1 MENVMKNWKRYLKE
15 QGGSEQYQLFSDM
28 DGVLV
33 NFEGGVLKYMNA
45 KMREIA
51 ENQEE
56 YKALKGSGSP
66 DYKLYKAARKAAEEL
81 GGWDV
86 EINKWHIARPDSSEQ
101 SFPRNK
107 KIREL
112 MYRLVENDV
121 DLWANLGWEKGGKQL
136 WDYIKDIPGLE
147 ILSAPMAEGS
157 RKGKKI
163 WVERELGLPAN
174 KVNLADS
181 KKSYGE
187 WNGKQGLLI
196 DDRDKYVNEF
206 RAGGGIAI
214 KHDPN
219 NVDNT
224 IKQLQQYG
232 F

>member
-1 MENVMKNWKRYLKE
+1 MEKVMKNWKRYLNE

-33 NFEGGVLKYMNA
+33 NFEGGVLKYMN
-45 KMREIA
+45 KRL
-51 ENQEE
+51 QE
-56 YKALKGSGSP
+56 LKDQPDHP
-66 DYKLYKAARKAAEEL
+66 DYKLARSAAKEL

-86 EINKWHIARPDSSEQ
+86 EINKWHIARSDQEGSLK
-101 SFPRNK
+101 RNY
-107 KIREL
+107 RTRDF
-112 MYRLVENDV
+112 MYRLVEDDV

-136 WDYIKDIPGLE
+136 WDYIKDVPGLE

-157 RKGKKI
+157 KVGKRI
-163 WVERELGLPAN
+163 WVERELGLPVS

-187 WNGKQGLLI
+187 WNGKQGLLV

-219 NVDNT
+219 DVDNT
-224 IKQLQQYG
+224 IRQLQKYG

>member
-1 MENVMKNWKRYLKE
+1 MENVMKNWKRYLNE

-33 NFEGGVLKYMNA
+33 NFEGGVLEYMNQRL
-45 KMREIA
+45 RE
-51 ENQEE
+51 
-56 YKALKGSGSP
+56 LKDQPDHP
-66 DYKLYKAARKAAEEL
+66 DYKLARSAAKEL

-86 EINKWHIARPDSSEQ
+86 VIDRWHIARSDQEGSLK
-101 SFPRNK
+101 RNY
-107 KIREL
+107 RTRDF

-157 RKGKKI
+157 REGKKI
-163 WVERELGLPAN
+163 WVERELGLPAS

-181 KKSYGE
+181 KQSYGE

>member
-1 MENVMKNWKRYLKE
+1 MEKVMKNWKRYLNE
-15 QGGSEQYQLFSDM
+15 QGGSEQYQLFCDM

-33 NFEGGVLKYMNA
+33 NFEGGVLEHMNQ
-45 KMREIA
+45 RL
-51 ENQEE
+51 QE
-56 YKALKGSGSP
+56 LKDQPDHP
-66 DYKLYKAARKAAEEL
+66 DYKLARPAAKEL

-86 EINKWHIARPDSSEQ
+86 VINKWHIARSDQEGSLK
-101 SFPRNK
+101 RNY
-107 KIREL
+107 RTRDF
-112 MYRLVENDV
+112 MYRLVEDDV

-136 WDYIKDIPGLE
+136 WNYIKDIPGLE

-157 RKGKKI
+157 KVGKRI
-163 WVERELGLPAN
+163 WVERELGLPAS

-181 KKSYGE
+181 KKPYGE

>member
-1 MENVMKNWKRYLKE
+1 MEKVMKNWKRYLNE
-15 QGGSEQYQLFSDM
+15 QGGSEQYQLFCDM

-33 NFEGGVLKYMNA
+33 NFEGGVLEYMNQ
-45 KMREIA
+45 RL
-51 ENQEE
+51 QE
-56 YKALKGSGSP
+56 LKDQPDHP
-66 DYKLYKAARKAAEEL
+66 DYKLARSAAKEL

-86 EINKWHIARPDSSEQ
+86 VINKWHIARSDQEGSLK
-101 SFPRNK
+101 RNY
-107 KIREL
+107 RTRDF
-112 MYRLVENDV
+112 MYRLVEDDV

-136 WDYIKDIPGLE
+136 WDYIKDVPGLE

-157 RKGKKI
+157 KVGKRI
-163 WVERELGLPAN
+163 WVERELGLPAS

-181 KKSYGE
+181 KKPYGE
-187 WNGKQGLLI
+187 WNGKQGLLV

>member
-1 MENVMKNWKRYLKE
+1 MESVMKNWKRYLNE

-33 NFEGGVLKYMNA
+33 NFEGGVLEHMNQRL
-45 KMREIA
+45 RE
-51 ENQEE
+51 
-56 YKALKGSGSP
+56 LKDQPDHP
-66 DYKLYKAARKAAEEL
+66 DYKLARSAAKEL

-86 EINKWHIARPDSSEQ
+86 VINKWHIARSDQEGSLK
-101 SFPRNK
+101 RNY
-107 KIREL
+107 RTRDF
-112 MYRLVENDV
+112 MYRLVEDDV

-157 RKGKKI
+157 KVGKRI
-163 WVERELGLPAN
+163 WVERELGLPAS

-187 WNGKQGLLI
+187 HNGKQGLLV

>member
-1 MENVMKNWKRYLKE
+1 MKNWKRYLNE
-15 QGGSEQYQLFSDM
+15 QGGSEQYQLFCDM

-33 NFEGGVLKYMNA
+33 NFEGGVLEHMNQ
-45 KMREIA
+45 RL
-51 ENQEE
+51 QE
-56 YKALKGSGSP
+56 LKDQPDHP
-66 DYKLYKAARKAAEEL
+66 DYKLARSAAKEL

-86 EINKWHIARPDSSEQ
+86 VINKWHIARSDQEGSLK
-101 SFPRNK
+101 RNY
-107 KIREL
+107 RTRDF
-112 MYRLVENDV
+112 MYRLVEDDV

-136 WDYIKDIPGLE
+136 WNYIKDIPGLE

-157 RKGKKI
+157 KVGKRI
-163 WVERELGLPAN
+163 WVERELGLPAS

-181 KKSYGE
+181 KKPYGE

>member
-1 MENVMKNWKRYLKE
+1 MK
-15 QGGSEQYQLFSDM
+15 YQLFVDM

-33 NFEGGVLKYMNA
+33 DFEGGVLKYMNEMMRKLEHQPEHPLHKIARSGA
-45 KMREIA
+45 KEI
-51 ENQEE
+51 
-56 YKALKGSGSP
+56 
-66 DYKLYKAARKAAEEL
+66 

-86 EINKWHIARPDSSEQ
+86 EINKWHIARSDQEGSLS
-101 SFPRNK
+101 RNLR
-107 KIREL
+107 IRDY

-121 DLWANLGWEKGGKQL
+121 NLWANLGWENGGKKL

-147 ILSAPMAEGS
+147 VLSAPMAEGS
-157 RKGKKI
+157 RKGKKE
-163 WVERELGLPAN
+163 WVERELGLPEE

-187 WNGKQGLLI
+187 HNGKQGLLI

-206 RAGGGIAI
+206 REGGGVAI

>member
-1 MENVMKNWKRYLKE
+1 MEKVMKNWKRYLNE
-15 QGGSEQYQLFSDM
+15 QEGSERYQLFCDM

-33 NFEGGVLKYMNA
+33 NFEGGVLRFMNE

-51 ENQEE
+51 ADQKR
-56 YKALKGSGSP
+56 YKALKGSGDR

-86 EINKWHIARPDSSEQ
+86 EINKWHIARSDQEGSLG
-101 SFPRNK
+101 RNK
-107 KIREL
+107 RIREL

-121 DLWANLGWEKGGKQL
+121 DLWSNLGWEEGGKQL
-136 WDYIKDIPGLE
+136 WDYIKDVPGLE

-157 RKGKKI
+157 KVGKRI
-163 WVERELGLPAN
+163 WVERELGLPAS

-181 KKSYGE
+181 KKPYGE
-187 WNGKQGLLI
+187 WNGKQGLLV

-224 IKQLQQYG
+224 IKQLQKYG

>member
-1 MENVMKNWKRYLKE
+1 MEKVMKNWKRYLNE
-15 QGGSEQYQLFSDM
+15 QGGSEQYQLFCDM

-33 NFEGGVLKYMNA
+33 NFEGGVLEHMNQ
-45 KMREIA
+45 RL
-51 ENQEE
+51 QE
-56 YKALKGSGSP
+56 LKDQPDHP
-66 DYKLYKAARKAAEEL
+66 DYKLARSAAKEL

-86 EINKWHIARPDSSEQ
+86 VINKWHIARSDQEGSLK
-101 SFPRNK
+101 RNY
-107 KIREL
+107 RTRDF
-112 MYRLVENDV
+112 MYRLVEDDV

-136 WDYIKDIPGLE
+136 WNYIKDIPGLE

-157 RKGKKI
+157 KVGKRI
-163 WVERELGLPAN
+163 WVERELGLPAS

-181 KKSYGE
+181 KKPYGE

>member
-1 MENVMKNWKRYLKE
+1 MEGDTVM
-15 QGGSEQYQLFSDM
+15 SYQLFVDM

-33 NFEGGVLKYMNA
+33 NFEGGVLKYMNEMMRKLEHQPEHPLHKIARSGA
-45 KMREIA
+45 KEI
-51 ENQEE
+51 
-56 YKALKGSGSP
+56 
-66 DYKLYKAARKAAEEL
+66 

-86 EINKWHIARPDSSEQ
+86 EINKWHIARSDQEGSLS
-101 SFPRNK
+101 RNLR
-107 KIREL
+107 IRDY

-121 DLWANLGWEKGGKQL
+121 DLWANLGWESGGKKL

-147 ILSAPMAEGS
+147 VLSAPMAEGS
-157 RKGKKI
+157 RKGKKE
-163 WVERELGLPAN
+163 WVKRELGLPAE

-187 WNGKQGLLI
+187 HNGKQGLLI

-206 RAGGGIAI
+206 REGGGVAI

>member
-1 MENVMKNWKRYLKE
+1 MEKVMKNWKRYLNE
-15 QGGSEQYQLFSDM
+15 QGGPEQYQLFSDM

-33 NFEGGVLKYMNA
+33 NFEGGVLEYMNE
-45 KMREIA
+45 KMREIGA
-51 ENQEE
+51 NQEK
-56 YKALKGSGSP
+56 YKALKGSGDR

-86 EINKWHIARPDSSEQ
+86 EINKWHIARSDQEGSLG
-101 SFPRNK
+101 RNK

-121 DLWANLGWEKGGKQL
+121 DLWANLGWEEGGKQL
-136 WDYIKDIPGLE
+136 WDYIKDVPGLE

-157 RKGKKI
+157 KVGKRI
-163 WVERELGLPAN
+163 WVERELGLPAS

-187 WNGKQGLLI
+187 WNGKQGLLV

-224 IKQLQQYG
+224 IKQLQKYG